1 MSGKPVHREAA
12 EAGTYAAQTVFINK
26 RLFCHFIDC
35 CEIIFHALAAII
47 AADSFVPFITK
58 AGKSATIRGNDDIV
72 ISCHNLEVPA
82 ITPKLTNGALWPTFT
97 EE

>member
-47 AADSFVPFITK
+47 AADSFRSIHYQSREV
-58 AGKSATIRGNDDIV
+58 RDD
-72 ISCHNLEVPA
+72 S
-82 ITPKLTNGALWPTFT
+82 GQR
-97 EE
+97 